1 MKKIFIL
8 LTIILISKFGNAQ
21 QYVGNTELS
30 RELYSKA
37 INYQMTKDYS
47 NAILVFNQLVQLEP
61 ENVIYRRNLAFSYF
75 LKKEIDRAA
84 SLIAPVIKME
94 NADEE
99 TFLIGSKI
107 YATNKDYKAA
117 LNTVN
122 KGLKK
127 YPSAGILYS
136 EKGILLANNKQYLD
150 ATEAWE
156 KGVKNNP
163 QYFGNYY
170 HLTKSYFV
178 SKRYALAIFYGENYL
193 NFEKYSYRTEEIKRL
208 VFDAYKQMISYQ
220 QLKQL
225 AGDEKFKNT
234 FVSKNEFE
242 KTMISLY
249 TKLNDVVLGGINI
262 DNISIMR
269 AYFLVEWQN
278 KYDDIYPH
286 ALFRIQKNL
295 IDNGYFETYNQ
306 WLFGKV
312 NNEKAFIQWVQ
323 KNAKAF
329 ENFETYYKNS
339 FYKPNSDELYQ

>member
-8 LTIILISKFGNAQ
+8 LTIIMVSTFCQAQ

-61 ENVIYRRNLAFSYF
+61 ENVIYRRNLAYSYF

-84 SLIAPVIKME
+84 SLIAPVLKM
-94 NADEE
+94 NDADEE
-99 TFLIGSKI
+99 TFLIASKI
-107 YATNKDYKAA
+107 FATNKDYKAA
-117 LNTVN
+117 KNAIN

-127 YPSAGILYS
+127 YPNAGILYS
-136 EKGILLANNKQYLD
+136 EKGILLANNKEYLE
-150 ATEAWE
+150 ATETWE
-156 KGVKNNP
+156 NGVKNNP
-163 QYFGNYY
+163 QFFGNYY
-170 HLTKSYFV
+170 HLTKSYFI
-178 SKRYALAIFYGENYL
+178 SKRYALAIFYGENYV
-193 NFEKYSYRTEEIKRL
+193 NFEKYSYRTEEIKRM

-220 QLKQL
+220 QLKQM

-242 KTMISLY
+242 KAMIALY

-269 AYFLVEWQN
+269 TYFLVEWQN

-286 ALFRIQKNL
+286 ALFRMQKLL
-295 IDNGYFETYNQ
+295 IDNDYFETYNQ

-312 NNEKAFIQWVQ
+312 NQEKTFIQWVQ
-323 KNAKAF
+323 KNAKEY
-329 ENFETYYKNS
+329 ENFETFYKNLI
-339 FYKPNSDELYQ
+339 YKPNSDEFYQ